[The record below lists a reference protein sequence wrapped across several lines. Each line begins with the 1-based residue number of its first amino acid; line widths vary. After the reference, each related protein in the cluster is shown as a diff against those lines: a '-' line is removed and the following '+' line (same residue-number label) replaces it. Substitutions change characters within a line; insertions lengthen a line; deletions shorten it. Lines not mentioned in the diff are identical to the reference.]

1 MKIIKKI
8 IGRIFIWVNWKRFH
22 KSMKDVIGYESL
34 DTLNFDLN
42 NLELEIRNANEIP
55 VDQEITWDNSKKTK
69 RERFARYITL
79 KHFSQTG
86 ELWSFSQKELDKYIN

>member
-1 MKIIKKI
+1 
-8 IGRIFIWVNWKRFH
+8 
-22 KSMKDVIGYESL
+22 
-34 DTLNFDLN
+34 
-42 NLELEIRNANEIP
+42 LEIRNANEIP